1 MIDRSQIKRVISN
14 PIISHDIPKA
24 ILLTGRDPFS
34 SSIGGQAA
42 FARNLLKAFGPDF
55 AVTSHCED
63 KSIPVGKW
71 IYRYY
76 GHEHVLFLSR
86 GRIQIMNNKKPI
98 IPTRLSAFYSA
109 QKFLPTIRKIRV
121 QNVFIDSPELLLAA
135 AFYPWHSVCFCFA
148 GVNNPVLNSRY
159 IWLRIFGGITEKLF
173 MKVIRRTDPDV
184 ILASADNNAIDEFVN
199 RTDNVIDRSKFFS
212 FPTRVDT
219 ALFKP
224 MSMYPVRQTL
234 RLPLD
239 QIIITSVGRLSW
251 IKGWGFVPQ
260 KEVVKYINAA
270 NLGVV
275 GSYREG
281 WSLAMCEILACGKPI
296 VSTDVSGAR
305 QLILNDL
312 NGFVVNDRN
321 PDSYANAILKALK
334 LKNVECYSL
343 KIANRYSVKTLG
355 SDLGKLW
362 MPLQS

>member
-1 MIDRSQIKRVISN
+1 
-14 PIISHDIPKA
+14 
-24 ILLTGRDPFS
+24 
-34 SSIGGQAA
+34 
-42 FARNLLKAFGPDF
+42 
-55 AVTSHCED
+55 
-63 KSIPVGKW
+63 
-71 IYRYY
+71 
-76 GHEHVLFLSR
+76 
-86 GRIQIMNNKKPI
+86 MNNKKPI

-251 IKGWGFVPQ
+251 IKGWNLLLESISVLKREDIYIKLIFVGDGEDRQKLINQAKQMHLDKQVHITGFVPQ